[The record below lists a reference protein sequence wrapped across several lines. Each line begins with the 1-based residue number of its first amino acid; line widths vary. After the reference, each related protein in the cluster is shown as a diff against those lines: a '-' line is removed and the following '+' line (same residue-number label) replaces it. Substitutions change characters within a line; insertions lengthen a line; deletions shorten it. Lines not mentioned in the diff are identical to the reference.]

1 MGLESATYISEL
13 NEAWPLGTD
22 GKNTLDNH
30 ARMTKAVLKNTFPNI
45 GAAAVTGTAAQINA
59 AVASGGLSTVS
70 SSTTSLSISVAS
82 KSLTVEASKGFAAG
96 QAIQLTYDL
105 TNYMTGNVTSYNSTT
120 GALVVSVSA
129 VVGSGTYA
137 AWAVFVITQA
147 PPFSDGNAHIKN
159 ASDTTKVAKFDAS
172 GITTGTTRTYAL
184 PDLSG
189 SMALSGGDNYIA
201 LNSGNGHGSTNTKI
215 RRFTTTEGSAGTTP
229 VYADSVALGA
239 SFTIPV
245 GGDGFY
251 FIASSDAKSSG
262 AAFNGIS
269 LNTAQP
275 TVSIFT
281 ITATARKSMV
291 QSTAGNTPARC
302 YALLKLVAGDV
313 IRPHTDGTQ
322 DTTDDVA
329 TSFFMMKVSV

>member
-120 GALVVSVSA
+120 GALVVDVSA

-137 AWAVFVITQA
+137 DWDVFVITQA

-159 ASDTTKVAKFDAS
+159 ASDTTKVARFDAS
-172 GITTGTTRTYAL
+172 GITTGTTRVLTL
-184 PDLSG
+184 PNESG
-189 SMALSGGDNYIA
+189 TMGLSGGDNYVS
-201 LNSGNGHGSTNTKI
+201 LNTGNGHGSTNNKI
-215 RRFTTTEGSAGTTP
+215 RRYTTTVGSAGSAV
-229 VYADSVALGA
+229 VYADSAGNGA
-239 SFTIPV
+239 SFTIAET
-245 GGDGFY
+245 GFY
-251 FIASSDAKSSG
+251 SILVGDSKAASTSQFGVSVNSNQLTTAITGITAANRLIGTQSPSG
-262 AAFNGIS
+262 AWVAAS
-269 LNTAQP
+269 C
-275 TVSIFT
+275 VV
-281 ITATARKSMV
+281 R
-291 QSTAGNTPARC
+291 
-302 YALLKLVAGDV
+302 LVAGDV
-313 IRPHTDGTQ
+313 VRVHTDGT
-322 DTTDDVA
+322 TDSTYDYS
-329 TSFFMMKVSV
+329 SFFSIRKISS